1 MDHALANREFLFPYC
16 SVVEMPQSEMI
27 ERIGPS
33 HVVTAVTDDQSW
45 VPQLL
50 AAPHIDRLNI
60 GSVPTSQIDWSQ
72 PHEGNLFEFLYK
84 RRSIKVQ
91 PA

>member
-1 MDHALANREFLFPYC
+1 
-16 SVVEMPQSEMI
+16 MPQAEMI

-33 HVVTAVTDDQSW
+33 LVVTALTDDPAW

-50 AAPHIDRLNI
+50 AAAQIDRLNVGPI
-60 GSVPTSQIDWSQ
+60 PTSKIDWSQ

-84 RRSIKVQ
+84 RRSINVQ